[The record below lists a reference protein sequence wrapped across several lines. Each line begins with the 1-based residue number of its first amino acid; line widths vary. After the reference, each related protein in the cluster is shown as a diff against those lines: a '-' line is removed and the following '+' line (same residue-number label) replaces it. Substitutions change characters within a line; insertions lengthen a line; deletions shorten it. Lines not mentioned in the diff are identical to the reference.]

1 MSKKQEPLTRNHEA
15 QMKLVALLLYI
26 AEQKQKSLE
35 TVEQLFRRLM
45 LPGKHQGNADQIR
58 SP

>member
-1 MSKKQEPLTRNHEA
+1 MSKKRYPLSRNHEA

-45 LPGKHQGNADQIR
+45 LPGK
-58 SP
+58 S

>member
-1 MSKKQEPLTRNHEA
+1 
-15 QMKLVALLLYI
+15 MKLVALLFYI

-45 LPGKHQGNADQIR
+45 LPGKDR
-58 SP
+58 REPY

>member
-1 MSKKQEPLTRNHEA
+1 MSKKQDPLSRNHEA
-15 QMKLVALLLYI
+15 QMKLVALLFYI

-45 LPGKHQGNADQIR
+45 LPGKDR
-58 SP
+58 REPY